1 MQETKM
7 EGTKRTREKVDEH
20 IYLIWEI
27 WKQNYKP
34 KAMNILM
41 SEMVKKKKKE
51 SAGHSFR
58 T

>member
-7 EGTKRTREKVDEH
+7 EGTKRTREKGDEH
-20 IYLIWEI
+20 IYLIWQI

-51 SAGHSFR
+51 SAGH
-58 T
+58 